1 MFGQIYL
8 NSRRKRPSVYRNEL
22 YEIRDQRPKRGGI
35 MREHRPGI
43 SRSQAAGSGSIVFRG
58 DQGSS
63 IPTENVEM
71 RFNWRDLPPFKNLSC
86 IFSVTI
92 CSGTKPYVT
101 RFAGQA

>member
-35 MREHRPGI
+35 REHRPGI
-43 SRSQAAGSGSIVFRG
+43 LRSQAAGSGSIVFRG

-92 CSGTKPYVT
+92 CSGTKP
-101 RFAGQA
+101 

>member
-1 MFGQIYL
+1 M
-8 NSRRKRPSVYRNEL
+8 
-22 YEIRDQRPKRGGI
+22 GGI
-35 MREHRPGI
+35 REQRPGI
-43 SRSQAAGSGSIVFRG
+43 LRSQAAGLGSIVVRE

-86 IFSVTI
+86 IFSVAI
-92 CSGTKPYVT
+92 CSGTKTYVI